1 MNKTLIVIGLVVAVT
16 FLIFPFVLYYGN
28 DLMIVTSDSMIPNLN
43 PNDLLIVERTDI
55 DKITVGDIVVFNTHI
70 EDIGVVAHR
79 AIEKFNDNGKIAIK
93 TKGDN
98 VDEADA
104 WVVHDEDL
112 IGKSIGNISYI
123 GILLVEPVRYTLVII
138 IIIAA
143 ITLLREMTIKAKLRK
158 NNS

>member
-1 MNKTLIVIGLVVAVT
+1 MNKTLVIIGLVISVIL
-16 FLIFPFVLYYGN
+16 LILPFVLYYGN
-28 DLMIVTSDSMIPNLN
+28 DLMIVTSDSMVPNLN
-43 PNDLLIVERTDI
+43 PNDLLIVKKTDI
-55 DKITVGDIVVFNTHI
+55 DKITVGDIIVFNTHI
-70 EDIGVVAHR
+70 EDIGIVAHR
-79 AIEKFNDNGKIAIK
+79 AIEKFNDNGKITIK

-98 VDEADA
+98 VNEADA

-112 IGKSIGNISYI
+112 IGKSIENISYI

-143 ITLLREMTIKAKLRK
+143 ITLLREIMIKAKLQK